1 MKAFLVDIS
10 AFQIWFGDQGV
21 IRTNNPIGLVRD
33 YDLAASRR
41 TDLPL
46 DQVGKF
52 GLRGQ
57 MHVAVPNHARRHHQA
72 GITAHVMSSPAPY
85 SFVRLSKD
93 VYVESPEATL
103 IRMAS
108 HLDHGELA
116 VMVNQ
121 LLSHY
126 RICNGA
132 IVSAR
137 PLSTEARLLQQ
148 LKQSKGKRGAKIVR
162 TALAYAVV
170 GTASPAEAKV
180 AALLTLP
187 ARWGGKG
194 LPVPEA
200 NAEITLV
207 PSTSRRCVTA
217 DPTSAE
223 MVIRNGTKRYADY
236 LWRAWKLILEYDS
249 DEFHASRK
257 KLGADSARRAELQRA
272 GYTVVTLTNRQLS
285 NIEELSVV
293 VDTLLNKMGM
303 KSKTARIEN
312 YCELEREL
320 RRQVFSYD
328 PRVIGMS

>member
-10 AFQIWFGDQGV
+10 AFQIWFDDQGV

-46 DQVGKF
+46 DQIGKL

-200 NAEITLV
+200 NAR
-207 PSTSRRCVTA
+207 SRLCPRRQEDASTA

-223 MVIRNGTKRYADY
+223 MVISQWNQTIRRLSLESLEAHPRIRQRRIPRFTK
-236 LWRAWKLILEYDS
+236 K
-249 DEFHASRK
+249 
-257 KLGADSARRAELQRA
+257 ARCRQCPQAELQRA
-272 GYTVVTLTNRQLS
+272 AIPWLLS
-285 NIEELSVV
+285 PIGNCPIL
-293 VDTLLNKMGM
+293 
-303 KSKTARIEN
+303 KS
-312 YCELEREL
+312 
-320 RRQVFSYD
+320 FPS
-328 PRVIGMS
+328 S

>member
-46 DQVGKF
+46 DQVGKL

-170 GTASPAEAKV
+170 LAGGSESGSPA
-180 AALLTLP
+180 
-187 ARWGGKG
+187 
-194 LPVPEA
+194 
-200 NAEITLV
+200 N
-207 PSTSRRCVTA
+207 PSRAMGRKRTSRSR
-217 DPTSAE
+217 
-223 MVIRNGTKRYADY
+223 GKRGD
-236 LWRAWKLILEYDS
+236 
-249 DEFHASRK
+249 HACALDVK
-257 KLGADSARRAELQRA
+257 KMRHGGSHQR
-272 GYTVVTLTNRQLS
+272 
-285 NIEELSVV
+285 
-293 VDTLLNKMGM
+293 
-303 KSKTARIEN
+303 
-312 YCELEREL
+312 
-320 RRQVFSYD
+320 
-328 PRVIGMS
+328 